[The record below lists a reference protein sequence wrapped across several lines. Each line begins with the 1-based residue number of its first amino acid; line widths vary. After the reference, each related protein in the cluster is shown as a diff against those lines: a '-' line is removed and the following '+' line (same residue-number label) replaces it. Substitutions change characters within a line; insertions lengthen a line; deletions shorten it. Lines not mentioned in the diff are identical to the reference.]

1 MSIPTTQDGNNLNQ
15 LQSKKRVSKS
25 NYDIRP
31 DLALTARF
39 GEITPFLVTNGLPSD
54 HLEFRSQMDLR
65 TYTLKS
71 PLMQNIKMYR
81 TYFSVPMRCILP
93 NNWDKV
99 YVNPNLGDDVPQD
112 AFCSISR
119 YDLLSKIFAI
129 SSRQFT
135 TKADFYTFLAFVAIY
150 EQMFS
155 SGSLANILGLPLPC
169 FDSVIAT
176 NNFSNLVTALK
187 SDVDFTS
194 LDVYD
199 SSFQNVIFHI
209 DASNVPAHSL
219 AQFFLDYPC
228 LPSSFDV
235 SVFADIKPTIQAY
248 INALTSPLQPYLSD
262 HNTAEKQVFVDLSRL
277 WAYQLVYHH
286 FYTNDKV
293 DFIYS
298 ADTFR
303 SYIGGLINHNNSLD
317 SFEWNG
323 SSLLYDYLSSHYV
336 ISFNDYYAAQYFC
349 ALFPFRRSL
358 RYLDYFTSA
367 RTRPLAVGNTAVS
380 VNAGNVDVV
389 DISRSIQMQKF
400 LNQVNRTGRK
410 LSNYVKGLFGED
422 LGKYDGHDPQWLA
435 QTEDVVYG
443 TETENTAFSQND
455 SANNIRT
462 NLRVNSN
469 KYGFSFDVDDS
480 ECIILGLM
488 HFDVVRFYS
497 KGFDRQT
504 LRKDRFDFFNPTLQ
518 YIGDQKIYSLE
529 LDRTTP
535 VLSGGDGLPAFGYST
550 RYMEYRQAFPRAV
563 GGFVENLPSWLFDD
577 QMLADSESL
586 HITPE
591 VIRSLSSQLDQ
602 FYLSLSGSTINNYFH
617 FICLVSNY
625 LSATR
630 PVAVNPQILG

>member
-1 MSIPTTQDGNNLNQ
+1 MSTPTTQDGNNLNQ

-25 NYDIRP
+25 RYDIRP
-31 DLALTARF
+31 DMALTARF

-119 YDLLSKIFAI
+119 FNLLSLFHSFANFQVTDKT
-129 SSRQFT
+129 S
-135 TKADFYTFLAFVAIY
+135 FYCFLTYVALY
-150 EQMFS
+150 EQVFS

-169 FDSVIAT
+169 LDKVIAT
-176 NNFSNLVTALK
+176 NNFSNLVNALK
-187 SDVDFTS
+187 SDLDFSS

-209 DASNVPAHSL
+209 DTSKVSAHSI

-228 LPSSFDV
+228 IPTSFDPV
-235 SVFADIKPTIQAY
+235 VFADIQPTIQAY
-248 INALTSPLQPYLSD
+248 INALTAPLQPYINN

-277 WAYQLVYHH
+277 WAYQLIYHH

-303 SYIGGLINHNNSLD
+303 SYIGGIISTDQGLT
-317 SFEWNG
+317 SFDWNG
-323 SSLLYDYLSSHYV
+323 QALVYDCLSAHYFPGVINTFTIQYL
-336 ISFNDYYAAQYFC
+336 C

-380 VNAGNVDVV
+380 VNSGSVDVV

-443 TETENTAFSQND
+443 TETENTAFSD
-455 SANNIRT
+455 TDPANNIRT

-504 LRKDRFDFFNPTLQ
+504 LRKDRFDFFNPFLQ

-577 QMLADSESL
+577 QMLADGEAF

-602 FYLSLSGSTINNYFH
+602 FYLSLTGTTINDYFH

>member
-1 MSIPTTQDGNNLNQ
+1 MSTPTTQDGNNLNQ

-25 NYDIRP
+25 RYDIRP

-39 GEITPFLVTNGLPSD
+39 GEITPFMVTNGLPSD

-112 AFCSISR
+112 SFCSISR
-119 YDLLSKIFAI
+119 YDLLSKFYSI
-129 SSRQFT
+129 SNLQIT
-135 TKADFYTFLAFVAIY
+135 NKQHFYTFLAFVALY
-150 EQMFS
+150 EQIFS

-169 FDSVIAT
+169 LDKVIAT
-176 NNFSNLVTALK
+176 NNFTNLVTALK
-187 SDVDFTS
+187 SDVDFNS

-199 SSFQNVIFHI
+199 SSFQNIIFHI
-209 DASNVPAHSL
+209 DSSKVPAHSL

-228 LPSSFDV
+228 VPTSYND
-235 SVFADIKPTIQAY
+235 SVLADIQPIIQAY
-248 INALTSPLQPYLSD
+248 ISALTAPLQSYLQAPT
-262 HNTAEKQVFVDLSRL
+262 TAEGKIYIDLSRL

-303 SYIGGLINHNNSLD
+303 SYIGGLISQFTDLT
-317 SFEWNG
+317 SFDWNG
-323 SSLLYDYLSSHYV
+323 SALMYDYLSSHYV
-336 ISFNDYYAAQYFC
+336 PSFSSAYAAQYFC

-358 RYLDYFTSA
+358 RYLDYFTSG

-443 TETENTAFSQND
+443 TETENTSFSEND
-455 SANNIRT
+455 PANNVRT
-462 NLRVNSN
+462 NLKVNSN

-504 LRKDRFDFFNPTLQ
+504 LRKDRFDFFNPILQ
-518 YIGDQKIYSLE
+518 YIGDQKIYSIE
-529 LDRTTP
+529 SDRSISYT
-535 VLSGGDGLPAFGYST
+535 SEQNLPAFAYTT
-550 RYMEYRQAFPRAV
+550 RYMEYRQAFPRAI

-577 QMLADSESL
+577 QMLSDAEAL
-586 HITPE
+586 NITPE

-602 FYLSLSGSTINNYFH
+602 FYLSLTGDTINNYFH
-617 FICLVSNY
+617 FICVVSNY

>member
-1 MSIPTTQDGNNLNQ
+1 MSTPTTQDGNNLNQ

-25 NYDIRP
+25 RYDIRP

-65 TYTLKS
+65 TFTLKS

-93 NNWDKV
+93 NNWDKI
-99 YVNPNLGDDVPQD
+99 YVNPNLGDDVPQN
-112 AFCSISR
+112 AFCSVSR
-119 YDLLSKIFAI
+119 YSLLNLFHSMMNYQITDKKTLYIAL
-129 SSRQFT
+129 S
-135 TKADFYTFLAFVAIY
+135 YVALF
-150 EQMFS
+150 EQVFS
-155 SGSLANILGLPLPC
+155 SGSLSNILGLPLPC
-169 FDSVIAT
+169 FDGVIKT
-176 NNFSNLVTALK
+176 DNFAKLVDLISADLSFRQLT
-187 SDVDFTS
+187 
-194 LDVYD
+194 VYD
-199 SSFQNVIFHI
+199 QSFENVLFYL
-209 DASNVPAHSL
+209 DTSKVPSHSL
-219 AQFFLDYPC
+219 AQYFLDYPC
-228 LPSSFDV
+228 LPTDYTDAV
-235 SVFADIKPTIQAY
+235 LADIVPPITTLINALCGPIQAY
-248 INALTSPLQPYLSD
+248 LANPSS
-262 HNTAEKQVFVDLSRL
+262 AEKDIYIDLSRL

-303 SYIGGLINHNNSLD
+303 SYIGGLIGSNTGLA
-317 SFEWNG
+317 SFDWNG
-323 SSLLYDYLSSHYV
+323 QRLVYDYLSAYYFPTSIN
-336 ISFNDYYAAQYFC
+336 ISTIQYLC

-443 TETENTAFSQND
+443 TETENTAFSEND
-455 SANNIRT
+455 PANNIRT

-518 YIGDQKIYSLE
+518 FIGDQKIYSLE
-529 LDRTTP
+529 VDRSRTVP
-535 VLSGGDGLPAFGYST
+535 SQESLSAYGYTT

-563 GGFVENLPSWLFDD
+563 GGFVDNLPSWLFDD
-577 QMLADSESL
+577 KMLPSSEAVN
-586 HITPE
+586 ITPE

-602 FYLSLSGSTINNYFH
+602 FYLSLTGNTINDYFH

>member
-1 MSIPTTQDGNNLNQ
+1 MSTPTTQDGNNLNQ

-25 NYDIRP
+25 RYDIRP

-93 NNWDKV
+93 NNWDKI

-119 YDLLSKIFAI
+119 FSLL
-129 SSRQFT
+129 T
-135 TKADFYTFLAFVAIY
+135 TFHSMMNYPITDMKTLYTALSFIALF
-150 EQMFS
+150 EQVFS

-169 FDSVIAT
+169 FDGVIKT
-176 NNFSNLVTALK
+176 DNFSSLVTKISGDL
-187 SDVDFTS
+187 SFRQLT
-194 LDVYD
+194 VYD
-199 SSFQNVIFHI
+199 QNFQNVLFYI
-209 DASNVPAHSL
+209 DTSKVPNHSL
-219 AQFFLDYPC
+219 GQYFLDYPC
-228 LPSSFDV
+228 IPTDYQVSVLADIVPSITLTLNALCGAIEAYLQNPSS
-235 SVFADIKPTIQAY
+235 
-248 INALTSPLQPYLSD
+248 
-262 HNTAEKQVFVDLSRL
+262 AEKDIYIDLSRL

-303 SYIGGLINHNNSLD
+303 SYIGGILD
-317 SFEWNG
+317 NYIGISGFDWNG
-323 SSLLYDYLSSHYV
+323 QRLIYDYLSAVYFPSE
-336 ISFNDYYAAQYFC
+336 INFRSIQYLC

-443 TETENTAFSQND
+443 TETENTAFSEND
-455 SANNIRT
+455 PANNIRT

-504 LRKDRFDFFNPTLQ
+504 LRKDRFDFFNPFLQ

-529 LDRTTP
+529 VDRSRTVP
-535 VLSGGDGLPAFGYST
+535 SQESLSAFGYTT

-577 QMLADSESL
+577 QMLSNTEAVN
-586 HITPE
+586 ITPE
-591 VIRSLSSQLDQ
+591 VIRSLSAQLDQ
-602 FYLSLSGSTINNYFH
+602 FYLALTGNTINDYFH

>member
-1 MSIPTTQDGNNLNQ
+1 MSTPTTQDGNNLNQ

-25 NYDIRP
+25 RYDIRP

-93 NNWDKV
+93 NNWDKI

-119 YDLLSKIFAI
+119 LSLLNKLHSMFNFQITDKK
-129 SSRQFT
+129 SL
-135 TKADFYTFLAFVAIY
+135 YTALSFIALF
-150 EQMFS
+150 EQIFS

-169 FDSVIAT
+169 LDEVIKQHNIT
-176 NNFSNLVTALK
+176 KVLESIK
-187 SDVDFTS
+187 SDMP
-194 LDVYD
+194 LNLLNVYD
-199 SSFQNVIFHI
+199 SDFSPSRLFQI
-209 DASNVPAHSL
+209 DLTNIPTHSIG
-219 AQFFLDYPC
+219 QFFLDYPC
-228 LPSSFDV
+228 MLGSYSDQVLTKVAPIV
-235 SVFADIKPTIQAY
+235 LQSV
-248 INALTSPLQPYLSD
+248 NALCEALDPYIANAS
-262 HNTAEKQVFVDLSRL
+262 TGEKDIYIDLSRL

-303 SYIGGLINHNNSLD
+303 TYIGGLVASINNID
-317 SFEWNG
+317 IFEWNG
-323 SSLLYDYLSSHYV
+323 HSLVYDYLSSHNV
-336 ISFNDYYAAQYFC
+336 PSFIDVYSAQYFC

-443 TETENTAFSQND
+443 TETENTAFSETD
-455 SANNIRT
+455 PANNIRT

-480 ECIILGLM
+480 ECIIIGLM
-488 HFDVVRFYS
+488 HFDVVRFYT
-497 KGFDRQT
+497 KAFDRQT
-504 LRKDRFDFFNPTLQ
+504 LRKDRFDFFNPILQ
-518 YIGDQKIYSLE
+518 YIGDQKIYGIEANRSLA
-529 LDRTTP
+529 LNDSD
-535 VLSGGDGLPAFGYST
+535 LFAYGYTT
-550 RYMEYRQAFPRAV
+550 RYMEYRQTFPRAV
-563 GGFVENLPSWLFDD
+563 GGFVDNLPSWLFDD
-577 QMLADSESL
+577 QTLSDYDNT
-586 HITPE
+586 HITAE
-591 VIRSLSSQLDQ
+591 SIRSRSSELDQ
-602 FYLSLSGSTINNYFH
+602 FYLSLTGTTINDYFH